1 MRAQGAGGFE
11 PTVRAPPQEHVPGD
25 QSLRNN
31 VGAKLVEL
39 GNFSFKYR
47 GYMLPVAVILLF
59 LPSPRFTP
67 DPAAAGLIGFLVAV
81 LGQACRVFTIGLA
94 YIIRGGKDHKVY
106 AEELVTSGLY
116 SHVRNP
122 MYVGNFFLV
131 IGLAI
136 ASNSWVFALLGVP
149 LSLGMHKAIVAAEEN
164 FLRNKFG
171 AQFDAYC
178 ARVPRW
184 FPRLAGL
191 ATTVSG
197 MQFEWRRVVAKE
209 YAATFDWFSA
219 VAVVV
224 LVKLGVDGLLDD
236 HEGLTAAMVIVIAI
250 RFVLWFAARHINRAA
265 ATAAAK
271 A

>member
-1 MRAQGAGGFE
+1 MAPGGSAGQGSRE
-11 PTVRAPPQEHVPGD
+11 
-25 QSLRNN
+25 N
-31 VGAKLVEL
+31 VSSKLVRL

-47 GYMLPVAVILLF
+47 GYMLPVAILLLF
-59 LPSPRFTP
+59 IPSARFTA
-67 DPAAAGLIGFLVAV
+67 DPAVAGLTGFLIAV
-81 LGQACRVFTIGLA
+81 VGQVCRICTIGLA

-106 AEELVTSGLY
+106 AEELVTAGLY

-131 IGLAI
+131 IGLAL
-136 ASNSWVFALLGVP
+136 ASNSWAFALIGVP
-149 LSLGMHKAIVAAEEN
+149 LSLGMHKAIVAAEES

-171 AQFDAYC
+171 AQYDAFC

-184 FPRLAGL
+184 VPRLPGL
-191 ATTVSG
+191 LTTVRG
-197 MQFEWRRVVAKE
+197 MQFEWRRVVARE

-224 LVKLGVDGLLDD
+224 LVKLGHDGLLDD
-236 HEGLTAAMVIVIAI
+236 HEGLTALMVGVVLV
-250 RFVLWFAARHINRAA
+250 RFVLWFAARQINRAA
-265 ATAAAK
+265 ATAAVK

>member
-1 MRAQGAGGFE
+1 
-11 PTVRAPPQEHVPGD
+11 V
-25 QSLRNN
+25 SS
-31 VGAKLVEL
+31 KLVRL

-47 GYMLPVAVILLF
+47 GYMLPVAILLLF
-59 LPSPRFTP
+59 IPSARFTA
-67 DPAAAGLIGFLVAV
+67 DPAVAGLTGFVIAV
-81 LGQACRVFTIGLA
+81 VGQVCRICTIGLA

-106 AEELVTSGLY
+106 AEELVTAGLY

-131 IGLAI
+131 IGLAV
-136 ASNSWVFALLGVP
+136 ASNSWVFALIGVP

-171 AQFDAYC
+171 AQYDAFC

-184 FPRLAGL
+184 VPRLPGL
-191 ATTVSG
+191 LTTVRG
-197 MQFEWRRVVAKE
+197 MQFEWRRVVARE

-224 LVKLGVDGLLDD
+224 LVKLAYDGLLDD
-236 HEGLTAAMVIVIAI
+236 HEGLTALMVAVVLV
-250 RFVLWFAARHINRAA
+250 RFVLWFAARQINRAA
-265 ATAAAK
+265 ATAAVK

>member
-1 MRAQGAGGFE
+1 MALRDRMGQDSRPRRLGRQG
-11 PTVRAPPQEHVPGD
+11 
-25 QSLRNN
+25 LRDN
-31 VGAKLVEL
+31 VGSKLVRL
-39 GNFSFKYR
+39 GDFSFKYR
-47 GYMLPVAVILLF
+47 GYMLPIAVLLLF
-59 LPSPRFTP
+59 IPSPRFTP
-67 DPAAAGLIGFLVAV
+67 DPAVAGLIGFLIAV
-81 LGQACRVFTIGLA
+81 VGQACRIGTIGLA

-106 AEELVTSGLY
+106 AEELVSSGLY

-131 IGLAI
+131 IGLAV

-171 AQFDAYC
+171 PQFDAYC

-184 FPRLAGL
+184 VPRLSGL
-191 ATTVSG
+191 LTTVRG
-197 MQFEWRRVVAKE
+197 MHFQWRRVVAKE

-224 LVKLGVDGLLDD
+224 LAKLGRDGLLDD
-236 HEGLTAAMVIVIAI
+236 HEGLTAAMVAVVVI
-250 RFVLWFAARHINRAA
+250 RFVLWFAARQINRAGG
-265 ATAAAK
+265 TTAAK

>member
-1 MRAQGAGGFE
+1 M
-11 PTVRAPPQEHVPGD
+11 
-25 QSLRNN
+25 
-31 VGAKLVEL
+31 GAKLVEL

-59 LPSPRFTP
+59 IPSARFTA
-67 DPAAAGLIGFLVAV
+67 DPAVAGLVGFLVAV

-106 AEELVTSGLY
+106 AETLVTSGLY

-136 ASNSWVFALLGVP
+136 ASNSWVFTLLGVP
-149 LSLGMHKAIVAAEEN
+149 LSLAMHKAIVAAEEN

-171 AQFDAYC
+171 AQFDAYS

-191 ATTVSG
+191 ATTIRG
-197 MQFEWRRVVAKE
+197 MQFEWRRVVSKE

-236 HEGLTAAMVIVIAI
+236 HQGLTAAMVIVIAI
-250 RFVLWFAARHINRAA
+250 RFLLWFAARHINRAA

>member
-1 MRAQGAGGFE
+1 MRALGRRGSGGQG
-11 PTVRAPPQEHVPGD
+11 
-25 QSLRNN
+25 SLRDN
-31 VGAKLVEL
+31 VGLNLVRL
-39 GNFSFKYR
+39 GDFAFKYR
-47 GYMLPVAVILLF
+47 GYMLPVAVLLLF
-59 LPSPRFTP
+59 IPSPRFTP
-67 DPAAAGLIGFLVAV
+67 DPALAGFIGFLIAV
-81 LGQACRVFTIGLA
+81 VGQACRICTIGLA

-106 AEELVTSGLY
+106 AEQLVTSGLY

-131 IGLAI
+131 IGLAV
-136 ASNSWVFALLGVP
+136 ASNSWVFALIGAP
-149 LSLGMHKAIVAAEEN
+149 LSLGMHKVIVAAEEN

-171 AQFDAYC
+171 AQFDAFS

-184 FPRLAGL
+184 VPRLSGL
-191 ATTVSG
+191 LTTVRG

-224 LVKLGVDGLLDD
+224 LVKLGIDGLLDD
-236 HEGLTAAMVIVIAI
+236 HEALTGLMLAVVLA
-250 RFVLWFAARHINRAA
+250 RFVLWFAARQINRAA
-265 ATAAAK
+265 ATSAAK

>member
-1 MRAQGAGGFE
+1 
-11 PTVRAPPQEHVPGD
+11 
-25 QSLRNN
+25 
-31 VGAKLVEL
+31 VGAKLVRL
-39 GNFSFKYR
+39 GDFSFKYR
-47 GYMLPVAVILLF
+47 GYMLPIAVLLLF
-59 LPSPRFTP
+59 IPSPRFTA
-67 DPAAAGLIGFLVAV
+67 DPAVAGLIGFLIAV
-81 LGQACRVFTIGLA
+81 VGQVCRVCTIGLA

-106 AEELVTSGLY
+106 AEQLVTSGLY

-131 IGLAI
+131 IGLAV
-136 ASNSWVFALLGVP
+136 ASNSWVFAIVGIP

-171 AQFDAYC
+171 SQFDDFC

-184 FPRLAGL
+184 VPRLSGL
-191 ATTVSG
+191 LTTVRG
-197 MQFEWRRVVAKE
+197 MHFEWRRVVAKE

-224 LVKLGVDGLLDD
+224 LVKLGIDFRMDD
-236 HEGLTAAMVIVIAI
+236 HPGLTTLMVAVIVA
-250 RFVLWFAARHINRAA
+250 RFVLWFAARQINRAG
-265 ATAAAK
+265 ATAAVK

>member
-1 MRAQGAGGFE
+1 MGA
-11 PTVRAPPQEHVPGD
+11 R
-25 QSLRNN
+25 
-31 VGAKLVEL
+31 LVEL
-39 GNFSFKYR
+39 GAFSFKYR
-47 GYMLPVAVILLF
+47 GYMLPIAVILL
-59 LPSPRFTP
+59 LIPSPHFSA
-67 DPAAAGLIGFLVAV
+67 DPATAGFIGFLVAV
-81 LGQACRVFTIGLA
+81 VGQAARIMTIGLA

-106 AEELVTSGLY
+106 ADTLVTSGLY

-136 ASNSWVFALLGVP
+136 ASNSWVFALIGVP

-171 AQFDAYC
+171 AQFDEFC
-178 ARVPRW
+178 ATTPRW
-184 FPRLAGL
+184 VPRLAGL
-191 ATTVSG
+191 GRTVSG

-219 VAVVV
+219 VSVVV
-224 LVKLGVDGLLDD
+224 LLNLWRSDGLDD
-236 HEGLTAAMVIVIAI
+236 HEGLTALMAVVIGARII
-250 RFVLWFAARHINRAA
+250 LWFAARQLNKASA
-265 ATAAAK
+265 SAAAK

>member
-1 MRAQGAGGFE
+1 M
-11 PTVRAPPQEHVPGD
+11 
-25 QSLRNN
+25 
-31 VGAKLVEL
+31 GAKLVEL

-59 LPSPRFTP
+59 IPSLRFTA
-67 DPAAAGLIGFLVAV
+67 DPAVAGLVGFLVAV
-81 LGQACRVFTIGLA
+81 LGQASRVFTIGLA
-94 YIIRGGKDHKVY
+94 YIIRGGKDHRVY
-106 AEELVTSGLY
+106 AETLVTSGLY

-131 IGLAI
+131 VGLAI
-136 ASNSWVFALLGVP
+136 ASNSWVFALIGVP
-149 LSLGMHKAIVAAEEN
+149 LSLAMHKAIVAAEEN

-184 FPRLAGL
+184 FPLLAGL
-191 ATTVSG
+191 ATTIRG
-197 MQFEWRRVVAKE
+197 MQFEWRRVVSKE

-236 HEGLTAAMVIVIAI
+236 HQGLTAAMVIVIAI
-250 RFVLWFAARHINRAA
+250 RFLLWFAARQINRAS

>member
-1 MRAQGAGGFE
+1 ML
-11 PTVRAPPQEHVPGD
+11 VR
-25 QSLRNN
+25 
-31 VGAKLVEL
+31 L

-59 LPSPRFTP
+59 IPSARFTA
-67 DPAAAGLIGFLVAV
+67 DPALAGLIGFLIAV
-81 LGQACRVFTIGLA
+81 VGQACRIGTIGLA

-122 MYVGNFFLV
+122 MYVGNFFLIV
-131 IGLAI
+131 GLAI
-136 ASNSWVFALLGVP
+136 ASNSWVFALVGIP
-149 LSLGMHKAIVAAEEN
+149 LALGMHRAIVAAEEN

-171 AQFDAYC
+171 AQFDAFC

-184 FPRLAGL
+184 VPRLPGL
-191 ATTVSG
+191 LTTVRS
-197 MQFEWRRVVAKE
+197 MNFEWRRVVAKE

-224 LVKLGVDGLLDD
+224 LVKLGRDGLLDD
-236 HEGLTAAMVIVIAI
+236 HQGLTGLMVAVVLV
-250 RFVLWFAARHINRAA
+250 RFVLWFAARQINRTA
-265 ATAAAK
+265 ATATAK

>member
-1 MRAQGAGGFE
+1 MRAQGTTRQKLE
-11 PTVRAPPQEHVPGD
+11 D
-25 QSLRNN
+25 N
-31 VGAKLVEL
+31 VGSKLVRL
-39 GNFSFKYR
+39 GDFSFKYR
-47 GYMLPVAVILLF
+47 GYMLPNAVLLLF
-59 LPSPRFTP
+59 IPSPRFSA
-67 DPAAAGLIGFLVAV
+67 DPALAGFIGFLIAV
-81 LGQACRVFTIGLA
+81 VGQACRICTIGLA

-131 IGLAI
+131 IGLAV
-136 ASNSWVFALLGVP
+136 ASNSWVFALIGVP

-171 AQFDAYC
+171 PQFDAFC

-184 FPRLAGL
+184 VPRLSGL
-191 ATTVSG
+191 LTTVRG
-197 MQFEWRRVVAKE
+197 MHFEWRRVVAKE

-224 LVKLGVDGLLDD
+224 LAKLAYDGLLDD
-236 HEGLTAAMVIVIAI
+236 HEGLTALMLVVVLI
-250 RFVLWFAARHINRAA
+250 RFVLWFAARHINRASA
-265 ATAAAK
+265 SAAAK

>member
-1 MRAQGAGGFE
+1 
-11 PTVRAPPQEHVPGD
+11 
-25 QSLRNN
+25 
-31 VGAKLVEL
+31 VGSKLVRL

-59 LPSPRFTP
+59 IPSARFTA
-67 DPAAAGLIGFLVAV
+67 DPALAGLIGFLIAV
-81 LGQACRVFTIGLA
+81 VGQACRIGTIGLA

-122 MYVGNFFLV
+122 MYVGNFFL
-131 IGLAI
+131 ILGLAV
-136 ASNSWVFALLGVP
+136 ASNSWVFALVGIP
-149 LSLGMHKAIVAAEEN
+149 LALGMHRAIVAAEEN

-171 AQFDAYC
+171 AQFDAFC

-184 FPRLAGL
+184 VPRLPGL
-191 ATTVSG
+191 LTTVRS
-197 MQFEWRRVVAKE
+197 MNFEWRRVVAKE

-224 LVKLGVDGLLDD
+224 LVKLGRDGLLDD
-236 HEGLTAAMVIVIAI
+236 HQGLTGLMVAVVLV
-250 RFVLWFAARHINRAA
+250 RFVLWFAARQINRTA
-265 ATAAAK
+265 ATATAK

>member
-1 MRAQGAGGFE
+1 M
-11 PTVRAPPQEHVPGD
+11 
-25 QSLRNN
+25 
-31 VGAKLVEL
+31 GAKLVEL

-59 LPSPRFTP
+59 IPSPRFTA
-67 DPAAAGLIGFLVAV
+67 DPAFAGLAGFLVAV
-81 LGQACRVFTIGLA
+81 LGQVCRVFTIGLA
-94 YIIRGGKDHKVY
+94 YIIRGGKNHKVY
-106 AEELVTSGLY
+106 AETLVTSGLY

-136 ASNSWVFALLGVP
+136 ASNSWVFALIGVP
-149 LSLGMHKAIVAAEEN
+149 LSLAMHKAIVAAEEN

-178 ARVPRW
+178 TRVPRW

-191 ATTVSG
+191 ATTIAG

-209 YAATFDWFSA
+209 YAAMFDWFSA

-236 HEGLTAAMVIVIAI
+236 HQGLTAAMVIVIAI
-250 RFVLWFAARHINRAA
+250 RFLLWFAARQINRAA

>member
-1 MRAQGAGGFE
+1 
-11 PTVRAPPQEHVPGD
+11 
-25 QSLRNN
+25 
-31 VGAKLVEL
+31 VGARLVGL

-47 GYMLPVAVILLF
+47 GYMLPIAVILLVI
-59 LPSPRFTP
+59 PSPYLFA
-67 DPAAAGLIGFLVAV
+67 DPSVAGLIGFLVAV
-81 LGQACRVFTIGLA
+81 LGQAARVANVGLA

-106 AEELVTSGLY
+106 AEQLVTNGLY

-136 ASNSWVFALLGVP
+136 VSNSWVFALIGVP

-178 ARVPRW
+178 ASVPRW
-184 FPRLAGL
+184 VPRLAGL
-191 ATTVSG
+191 ARTVSG
-197 MQFEWRRVVAKE
+197 MQFDWRRVIAKE

-219 VAVVV
+219 VAVVRASES
-224 LVKLGVDGLLDD
+224 LS
-236 HEGLTAAMVIVIAI
+236 
-250 RFVLWFAARHINRAA
+250 RRHAG
-265 ATAAAK
+265 
-271 A
+271 

>member
-1 MRAQGAGGFE
+1 VA
-11 PTVRAPPQEHVPGD
+11 T
-25 QSLRNN
+25 
-31 VGAKLVEL
+31 KLVEL

-47 GYMLPVAVILLF
+47 GFLLPVAVLL
-59 LPSPRFTP
+59 LAIPSRPFSE
-67 DPAAAGLIGFLVAV
+67 DPAVAGLIGFVLAV
-81 LGQACRVFTIGLA
+81 VGQLARVTTIGLA

-106 AEELVTSGLY
+106 AEDLVTSGLY

-131 IGLAI
+131 LGLAL
-136 ASNSWVFALLGVP
+136 ASNSWVFALAGVP
-149 LSLGMHKAIVAAEEN
+149 LALGMHTAIVAAEEH
-164 FLRNKFG
+164 FLRTKFG

-184 FPRLAGL
+184 VPRLSGL
-191 ATTVSG
+191 VHTVRG

-224 LVKLGVDGLLDD
+224 LFKLWRADGLQN
-236 HEGLTAAMVIVIAI
+236 HEALAAVMVVVIAA
-250 RFVLWFAARHINRAA
+250 RFVLWFAARQLNRNASA
-265 ATAAAK
+265 AAAK